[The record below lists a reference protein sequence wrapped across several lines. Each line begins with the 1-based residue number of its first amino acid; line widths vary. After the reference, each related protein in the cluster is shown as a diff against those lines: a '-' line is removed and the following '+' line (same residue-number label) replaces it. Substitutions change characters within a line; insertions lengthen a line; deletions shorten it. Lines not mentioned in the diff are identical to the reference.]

1 MFGGTLQIIYPAMN
15 QIGVPPGALEVSGN
29 WTDRGMPEPYVLERI
44 TIWLDEDPGIEAQI
58 TRIVNPGASVYSG
71 TFKSPAGSLTVADGT
86 HRELCKTAQPQAT
99 DLLRRLRR
107 AEFRISLIGSWWL
120 RSTTTAQ

>member
-58 TRIVNPGASVYSG
+58 ARIVNPGAY
-71 TFKSPAGSLTVADGT
+71 AGRRRGGQGIAVVERRLALAYEGQATLELRADGSG
-86 HRELCKTAQPQAT
+86 KTITTVSLP
-99 DLLRRLRR
+99 RRPL
-107 AEFRISLIGSWWL
+107 AEEEVIPR
-120 RSTTTAQ
+120 